1 VGIFGGV
8 RMSAT
13 ILAVDDDESN
23 LQLLRD
29 VCEASGW
36 AVETEKEG
44 NAGLSRARA
53 VKPDVILLDIMMPGT
68 GGMELLESLQADPDL
83 KLVPVVFVT
92 AVNDPRSEDKA
103 FQLGA
108 VDYVRKPFRVFD
120 LQARI
125 RTALDVA
132 SYRPGHGGLATGP
145 DVLGKEIEALLARAR
160 GGERFG
166 CALVSMDGFAELRE
180 RDGARAAAVLSGL
193 ARRLRRNIR
202 GRDALF
208 LGGDAEFVLFFP
220 SSDRDG
226 VTTAVER
233 LAHNLTSV
241 SIEGEAVAVTLR
253 FGYLTVPH
261 ALVRTAADLLQ
272 QARRAAEQ
280 ARAADKPVH
289 ELPGP

>member
-1 VGIFGGV
+1 
-8 RMSAT
+8 MSAT

-36 AVETEKEG
+36 VVETEKEG
-44 NAGLSRARA
+44 AAGLSRARA

-83 KLVPVVFVT
+83 KQVPVVFVT
-92 AVNDPRSEDKA
+92 AVNDPRSEEKA

-125 RTALDVA
+125 RTALEVA
-132 SYRPGHGGLATGP
+132 SYRPGHGKLATGP

-166 CALVSMDGFAELRE
+166 CAVVSMDGFAELRK
-180 RDGARAAAVLSGL
+180 RDAGRAAAVLAAL
-193 ARRLRRNIR
+193 ARKLRRNIR

-208 LGGDAEFVLFFP
+208 LGTEAEFVLFFP

-233 LAHNLTSV
+233 LSTNVKSV
-241 SIEGEAVAVTLR
+241 PVEGE
-253 FGYLTVPH
+253 
-261 ALVRTAADLLQ
+261 
-272 QARRAAEQ
+272 
-280 ARAADKPVH
+280 
-289 ELPGP
+289 

>member
-1 VGIFGGV
+1 
-8 RMSAT
+8 MSAT

-36 AVETEKEG
+36 VVATEKEG
-44 NAGLSRARA
+44 AAGLSRARE

-83 KLVPVVFVT
+83 KQVPVVFVT
-92 AVNDPRSEDKA
+92 AVNDPRSEEKA

-125 RTALDVA
+125 RTALEVA
-132 SYRPGHGGLATGP
+132 SYRPGHGKLATGP

-166 CALVSMDGFAELRE
+166 CAVVSMDGFADLRK
-180 RDGARAAAVLSGL
+180 RDAGRAAAVLAAL
-193 ARRLRRNIR
+193 ARKLRRNIR

-208 LGGDAEFVLFFP
+208 LGTEAEFVLFFP

-233 LAHNLTSV
+233 LSQNVKSV
-241 SIEGEAVAVTLR
+241 PVEGESMNIALR

-261 ALVRTAADLLQ
+261 AMVRTAMDLLSV
-272 QARRAAEQ
+272 ARNAAEE
-280 ARAADKPVH
+280 ARKAGKHVY
-289 ELPGP
+289 ELKQSQ